1 MTCNCS
7 NDECKSMYAL
17 YEVCKA
23 DLDSLKEKHDQMMAS
38 KQECTCENEGCKTI
52 YTLYSANKKSLAYLA
67 EKHKIVLADNKTYFD
82 RSREED
88 LEGKTP
94 EPISRYQRC
103 GCSRVECQQYFSSC
117 MAWERKHA
125 ETKEK
130 LDFYFENYK
139 TLNEGNRRADV
150 NWNEMKTYFEKKLHD
165 NEAELRRIAGSGSY
179 YKSLYEDLVK
189 TRENPFCRDSKI
201 KELME
206 ETAKAKKSALYYN
219 DLNVRANR
227 SEELNQKDI
236 AELKNVIKTHEKTI
250 SDLQYAITE
259 RDEVIEALKTAMPD
273 ELERSAFD
281 ICHTVVCK
289 RKLHVLNMM
298 VGSRNT
304 DLRELE
310 AKHAQ
315 LKDALAK
322 AEQDRDIWKIEH
334 DKAIK
339 GDCEMLREAAL
350 ERPVEVVGSAQRR
363 IDLVPM
369 MDTDLKM
376 LFETLFVRTGA
387 LEKGIEETKLYDDFI
402 MDQPPSKRLDILKSM
417 YSACHDGRPM
427 PEQESRR
434 FHDNAET
441 SGSGRVAKQSFAACL
456 KAIGGISKK
465 KGTRSVWLNIRVRH
479 PPCFANRFAEG
490 FPRNSIL

>member
-1 MTCNCS
+1 
-7 NDECKSMYAL
+7 MYSL

-23 DLDSLKEKHDQMMAS
+23 DLDGLKEKHDQIMTS
-38 KQECTCENEGCKTI
+38 KQVCVCEKEECKTI
-52 YTLYSANKKSLAYLA
+52 YSLYAAHKTSLAYLA
-67 EKHKIVLADNKTYFD
+67 HQHGTVLKENKVHFD
-82 RSREED
+82 ALREQE
-88 LEGKTP
+88 LAIKNP
-94 EPISRYQRC
+94 VHRSRYQGC
-103 GCSRVECQQYFSSC
+103 GCTRVECQQYFSDC
-117 MAWERKHA
+117 VKWEEDYAVLKQTSQRYFKNYDILTEGNQNA
-125 ETKEK
+125 FKTWSEKEA
-130 LDFYFENYK
+130 LYYK
-139 TLNEGNRRADV
+139 TTV
-150 NWNEMKTYFEKKLHD
+150 D
-165 NEAELRRIAGSGSY
+165 NEAGQKRLASAAAH
-179 YKSLYEDLVK
+179 YKLLYEEQLAIKKD
-189 TRENPFCRDSKI
+189 PFCRDSKI

-206 ETAKAKKSALYYN
+206 ETEQAKRTTRHFN
-219 DLNVRANR
+219 DLTVRANR

-236 AELKNVIKTHEKTI
+236 ADLKNVIKTHEKTI
-250 SDLQYAITE
+250 NDLQYAITE
-259 RDEVIEALKTAMPD
+259 RDEVIDALKTAMPD

-281 ICHTVVCK
+281 ICHNVACK
-289 RKLHVLNMM
+289 RKLGLLNMM
-298 VGSRNT
+298 VGARNT
-304 DLRELE
+304 DLRDLE

-322 AEQDRDIWKIEH
+322 AEQDRDIWKLEH

-369 MDTDLKM
+369 MDTGLMM

-387 LEKGIEETKLYDDFI
+387 LEKGIEETKLYDDFV
-402 MDQPPSKRLDILKSM
+402 MDQPPSQRLDILKSM
-417 YSACHDGRPM
+417 YSACHNGRPM

-456 KAIGGISKK
+456 QAIGGISKK